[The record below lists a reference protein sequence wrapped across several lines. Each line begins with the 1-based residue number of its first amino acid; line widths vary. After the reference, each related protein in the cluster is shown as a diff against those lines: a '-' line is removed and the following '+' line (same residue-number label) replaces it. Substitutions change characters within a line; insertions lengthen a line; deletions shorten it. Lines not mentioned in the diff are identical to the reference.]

1 MSDETTFHWPNVRRS
16 FQDMAGDKDDS
27 KTKCFVD
34 HAYGFHADDFGVSM
48 HYLRCADMA
57 IWAQEND
64 PSLPHP
70 DGLFMPI
77 AYLYRHSIELA
88 LKSIIRTM
96 YNAQRLSELPE
107 DVLEQHVIIPLWN
120 IVRPVLIETW
130 PIEDRTPL
138 NNTQALLESLQRID
152 KSGQNLRY
160 SHQKNGN
167 KTSDK
172 YPKIIRLE
180 LFKQAVHEVYNFIT
194 SCESAYYE
202 EWQNLDG

>member
-1 MSDETTFHWPNVRRS
+1 MSDETTFHWPDVRRS
-16 FQDMAGDKDDS
+16 FQDMEGGKDDS
-27 KTKCFVD
+27 KTKCFVN
-34 HAYGFHADDFGVSM
+34 HAYGVHADESGVSW

-88 LKSIIRTM
+88 LKSIIHTM
-96 YNAQRLSELPE
+96 YNARRLSELPVS
-107 DVLEQHVIIPLWN
+107 VLGKHEIIPLWN

-130 PIEDRTPL
+130 PNEDRAPV
-138 NNTQALLESLQRID
+138 NNTQALLESLQQID

-160 SHQKNGN
+160 THQKNGN

-180 LFKQAVHEVYNFIT
+180 LLKQAMHEVYNFIT
-194 SCESAYYE
+194 SCESAYY
-202 EWQNLDG
+202 DG

>member
-1 MSDETTFHWPNVRRS
+1 
-16 FQDMAGDKDDS
+16 MAGDKDDS
-27 KTKCFVD
+27 KTKCFVY
-34 HAYGFHADDFGVSM
+34 HAYGFHADDFRVSM
-48 HYLRCADMA
+48 YYLRCADMA
-57 IWAQEND
+57 IWAQKND

-96 YNAQRLSELPE
+96 YNAQRLFELPE
-107 DVLEQHVIIPLWN
+107 GVLEKHGIILLWN

-130 PIEDRTPL
+130 PNEDRTPV

-180 LFKQAVHEVYNFIT
+180 LLKQAMHEVCNFIT

>member
-1 MSDETTFHWPNVRRS
+1 MIHWPDVRRS
-16 FQDMAGDKDDS
+16 FYSMEGDKSDS
-27 KTKCFVD
+27 KTKCFVE
-34 HAYGFHADDFGVSM
+34 HAYGFHSDDSSVSR

-64 PSLPHP
+64 PSQPHP

-96 YNAQRLSELPE
+96 LNAGRLSDLPE
-107 DVLEQHVIIPLWN
+107 STLNQHKVIPLWSV
-120 IVRPVLIETW
+120 VRPVLIETW
-130 PIEDRTPL
+130 PNEDRSPVK
-138 NNTQALLESLQRID
+138 NTQALLEDLQKID

-160 SHQKNGN
+160 AQQKNGN

-172 YPKIIRLE
+172 FPKIVRLE
-180 LFKQAVHEVYNFIT
+180 LLKQAMHEVHTFIC
-194 SCESAYYE
+194 SCEGHYYE
-202 EWQNLDG
+202 EWQSQNG